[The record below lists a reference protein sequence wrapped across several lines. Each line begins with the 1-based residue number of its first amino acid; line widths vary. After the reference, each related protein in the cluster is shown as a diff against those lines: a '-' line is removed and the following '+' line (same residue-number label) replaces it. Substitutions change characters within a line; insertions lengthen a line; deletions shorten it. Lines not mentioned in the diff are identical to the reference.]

1 MPDKSRWFLKP
12 PVQVSPFELAMMM
25 LSLISVVVI
34 LIMTFVPVDPETH
47 KLLFYIDTG
56 ICFIFMSYF
65 LVGLF
70 RAENKLTY
78 IKSHWVDFVAS
89 IPAIEALRFARL
101 FQILRV
107 LRLIRMSRSL
117 IGPLLKQ
124 RRQATIASLL
134 VSMVT
139 IITIASVLMLLVESG
154 AEGANIQTAEN
165 AIWWAI
171 VTISTVGYG
180 DFYPVTTVGHVIGG
194 VVIVCG
200 VSFFGVISGYMAS
213 LFVAPDE
220 QESLENQSKVIKSE
234 LDLVLERMEANQQQM
249 LTEIADLKQKLA
261 QQQRDE

>member
-1 MPDKSRWFLKP
+1 
-12 PVQVSPFELAMMM
+12 
-25 LSLISVVVI
+25 
-34 LIMTFVPVDPETH
+34 
-47 KLLFYIDTG
+47 
-56 ICFIFMSYF
+56 
-65 LVGLF
+65 
-70 RAENKLTY
+70 
-78 IKSHWVDFVAS
+78 
-89 IPAIEALRFARL
+89 
-101 FQILRV
+101 
-107 LRLIRMSRSL
+107 MSRSL

-261 QQQRDE
+261 QQQRD

>member
-1 MPDKSRWFLKP
+1 
-12 PVQVSPFELAMMM
+12 
-25 LSLISVVVI
+25 
-34 LIMTFVPVDPETH
+34 
-47 KLLFYIDTG
+47 
-56 ICFIFMSYF
+56 MSYF

-180 DFYPVTTVGHVIGG
+180 DFYCDDSGPCDRWGGHRLRGQFLRGYFRLYGIA
-194 VVIVCG
+194 VCR
-200 VSFFGVISGYMAS
+200 S
-213 LFVAPDE
+213 
-220 QESLENQSKVIKSE
+220 
-234 LDLVLERMEANQQQM
+234 R
-249 LTEIADLKQKLA
+249 
-261 QQQRDE
+261 